1 MKKHFAPF
9 EEELAASGVPYEIE
23 NGARHYKIK
32 VGGRL
37 CGILP
42 RSGRGSTNRGILN
55 VMAQVRRAIQEYK
68 EGLT

>member
-1 MKKHFAPF
+1 MKKHFSPF
-9 EEELAASGVPYEIE
+9 EGELATSGVPYEIE

-42 RSGRGSTNRGILN
+42 RTGKPNTERSVLN
-55 VMAQVRRAIQEYK
+55 VRAQVRRAIQEYK
-68 EGLT
+68 EEKK